1 MIFLTVHA
9 TIVLHCIIHV
19 FLTHETFGVKS
30 RTSFKFKK
38 KKKIR
43 MRGGERKARKGHQVL
58 CRTVISCV
66 GITGSMTRDL
76 EFLIEIKPEQS
87 TFCFFVLFLPLCCLT
102 S

>member
-1 MIFLTVHA
+1 MISLTAHA

-30 RTSFKFKK
+30 RTSFNLKK
-38 KKKIR
+38 KFR
-43 MRGGERKARKGHQVL
+43 MGGGERERKARKGHQVL

-76 EFLIEIKPEQS
+76 EFLTEIKPEQL
-87 TFCFFVLFLPLCCLT
+87 TFCFFVLFLPLCCLA